1 MFREDL
7 LEKHEK
13 LQFNILKKIF
23 ITNGNVTKEYL
34 CKFFN
39 ISLPTLRSNLNK
51 LSYLL
56 EIVYYEDVK
65 LIISRE
71 KIILKYNKQVNLDSI
86 LFYLINNS
94 LKLKLLK
101 YIYFNNFNDIN
112 GIKLC
117 KEFSISLSTL
127 NRKIVECN
135 YILKEFNI
143 SIKNYKLNGCIM
155 QITYF
160 YYSLFTNLNI
170 NLYFKSQILCKLSLY
185 LEKYFNI
192 SLDKIS
198 EYKLQNLLIILDN
211 IVNKK
216 HNYLTAFHKNNIKLI
231 KKNDFFYNLVCFF
244 NKNNFSLK
252 KSELFSYSILT
263 FIYSYEIL
271 NYKTIKKINCTI
283 HIPNNNYKVIL
294 KNIKSIYTCS
304 TIFLNDKIKLNLL
317 NLCHKQYFFKGVFY
331 SNDKIIIN
339 YYIEKFSSY
348 FRVNF
353 IEMLLKTIYSKN
365 NSKFLLDEDYF
376 RICILLILVNI
387 KKAKFQIYIGLAYN
401 NDFFNLLPNMKNTL
415 NFLYEKFDVF
425 LEEYNYNSQYDL
437 VITNLNYNFLSK
449 NYNYIY
455 LITNL
460 GIEHDIYNL
469 STLLNK
475 IERNKIKETI
485 YDFNITKYFKLN

>member
-252 KSELFSYSILT
+252 KSELFSYSIL
-263 FIYSYEIL
+263 
-271 NYKTIKKINCTI
+271 
-283 HIPNNNYKVIL
+283 
-294 KNIKSIYTCS
+294 
-304 TIFLNDKIKLNLL
+304 
-317 NLCHKQYFFKGVFY
+317 
-331 SNDKIIIN
+331 
-339 YYIEKFSSY
+339 
-348 FRVNF
+348 
-353 IEMLLKTIYSKN
+353 
-365 NSKFLLDEDYF
+365 
-376 RICILLILVNI
+376 
-387 KKAKFQIYIGLAYN
+387 
-401 NDFFNLLPNMKNTL
+401 
-415 NFLYEKFDVF
+415 
-425 LEEYNYNSQYDL
+425 
-437 VITNLNYNFLSK
+437 
-449 NYNYIY
+449 
-455 LITNL
+455 
-460 GIEHDIYNL
+460 
-469 STLLNK
+469 
-475 IERNKIKETI
+475 
-485 YDFNITKYFKLN
+485 